1 MALIEDFFRD
11 ERGATDLVFRLV
23 LAITI
28 AAAVLVILLQMLHQ
42 AQKSGMN
49 ATKTVGEGLEDFA
62 ENVSKELSG

>member
-1 MALIEDFFRD
+1 MDLLKDFLKD

-28 AAAVLVILLQMLHQ
+28 AASVLVIMLQILHHVQ
-42 AQKSGMN
+42 NSGTK
-49 ATKTVGEGLEDFA
+49 AAKTVGTGLEDFA